1 MASPKTPIVAQRGA
15 TISSMHAEII
25 TPVARTLTSPQ
36 LHALFDILTHYE
48 TYDEVQLFR
57 DPDTIAGYG
66 YPFALQYN
74 PDNTPSYAPKST
86 VPLLAGVLRSIVLPL
101 PGVRDL
107 PSDFWHVRFQG
118 ILSKLGEAE
127 LSESYDKGVLG
138 VRKTLATAASAIHE
152 SVSRGL
158 LGGVPK
164 GPQRDLFGG
173 YDKSKASDLSRAWD
187 DVVHE
192 LTYGTLIDDLFEAA
206 TASSNLDDLPPAVLA
221 SVDYVIIHVATFMHH
236 VLVLSSEGPYML
248 RLIEMVHKLI
258 PYSAIRQV
266 LRIGNVATMLNGL
279 TKLLLAKMSMGS
291 ISNWIGLTRNA
302 DDGMNLLQWIISGVL
317 SADSAEFRKTADNI
331 EKAKDGPPKE
341 LLAKIREYIAKS
353 RNFHD
358 QTRERSFESPT
369 SIISAILQ
377 GGADSL
383 TMEQHAQCLEYLSAC
398 LAVRDREEITKVL
411 CRHKP
416 DHFTQAIRDVVNSF
430 EPIIR
435 SVHERIDLRE
445 HVSSVENILTDFI
458 DTSKPKSKP
467 IPISNV
473 QTSNLKAEDAP
484 TETRA
489 PSIEDYVGLLERA
502 RQLVYNLIH
511 DMLNKC
517 PEVADQYRSYCKQ
530 VFKTV
535 SSGQTSVPP
544 QAESSSTSS
553 FESAVEEVQSGAATN
568 NDQTEGT
575 HDVKPIPTEDKV
587 ANSVHPRT
595 DEDTPSTMGWRKR
608 RGGAGALSSNLQ
620 ALFSALPSETRAR
633 VLTVVDAH
641 AIYLAQLEELSLD
654 RMQHI
659 LNDMQPQSQP
669 ETSNGNTDSGLES
682 SNAKSEKNSS
692 SNTLANGSLQVPEP
706 SGDTHPSSRPGSSR
720 SMTAVGLK
728 LAKANSGIF
737 SPVTASIS
745 GPGMFLSRWQQLL
758 DETVVTPDVP
768 GGQPRRGKDVKHALA
783 QGKTVSSATKDA
795 WDPEALTA
803 LVESGVPVP
812 PEEERIVVEALGE
825 QFKSL
830 VADLVARMEV

>member
-1 MASPKTPIVAQRGA
+1 MASLENPIVSHRGA
-15 TISSMHAEII
+15 TISSMHAEIV
-25 TPVARTLTSPQ
+25 TPVARTLISPQ

-57 DPDTIAGYG
+57 DSDTIAGYG
-66 YPFALQYN
+66 YPFARQYN

-138 VRKTLATAASAIHE
+138 VRKTLAAAASAIHE

-164 GPQRDLFGG
+164 GPQRDLFGE

-221 SVDYVIIHVATFMHH
+221 TVDYVIIHVATFMHH
-236 VLVLSSEGPYML
+236 ILVLSSEGPYML

-266 LRIGNVATMLNGL
+266 LRIGNVATMLSGL
-279 TKLLLAKMSMGS
+279 TKLLLAKMGMGS

-317 SADSAEFRKTADNI
+317 SADSSEFRKTADSI

-341 LLAKIREYIAKS
+341 LLAKIKEYMAKS

-358 QTRERSFESPT
+358 QTRARSLESPT
-369 SIISAILQ
+369 SIISAILH

-398 LAVRDREEITKVL
+398 LAIRDREEITKVL

-467 IPISNV
+467 VPISNV

-502 RQLVYNLIH
+502 RQLVYNLVH

-535 SSGQTSVPP
+535 SSGQTSVTP

-553 FESAVEEVQSGAATN
+553 FESAVEEVQPGAATN
-568 NDQTEGT
+568 NDQSEGT
-575 HDVKPIPTEDKV
+575 RDVKPMPTEDKV
-587 ANSVHPRT
+587 ANSVFG
-595 DEDTPSTMGWRKR
+595 TPSITGWRKR

-659 LNDMQPQSQP
+659 LDDMQPQTQP
-669 ETSNGNTDSGLES
+669 EASNGNTDSG
-682 SNAKSEKNSS
+682 
-692 SNTLANGSLQVPEP
+692 SNTLANGSLQVPEA
-706 SGDTHPSSRPGSSR
+706 SGDTHAISRPGSSR
-720 SMTAVGLK
+720 STTAVGLE
-728 LAKANSGIF
+728 LAKAANSGIS
-737 SPVTASIS
+737 SPVITASIS

-758 DETVVTPDVP
+758 DETIVTPDVP

-812 PEEERIVVEALGE
+812 PEEERIVVEALGGP
-825 QFKSL
+825 FKSL

>member
-1 MASPKTPIVAQRGA
+1 MASLENPIISHRGA
-15 TISSMHAEII
+15 TISSMHAEIV

-36 LHALFDILTHYE
+36 LHDLFDILTHYE

-152 SVSRGL
+152 SVSRAV

-164 GPQRDLFGG
+164 GPQRDLFGE

-221 SVDYVIIHVATFMHH
+221 TVDYVIIHVATFMHH

-317 SADSAEFRKTADNI
+317 SADGAEFRKTADSI

-341 LLAKIREYIAKS
+341 LLAKIKEYMAKS
-353 RNFHD
+353 RSFHD
-358 QTRERSFESPT
+358 QTRARSFESPT
-369 SIISAILQ
+369 SIISAILH

-383 TMEQHAQCLEYLSAC
+383 TTEQHAQCLEYLSAC

-467 IPISNV
+467 VPISNV
-473 QTSNLKAEDAP
+473 QTSNLKAEDSP

-517 PEVADQYRSYCKQ
+517 PEVAVQYRSYCKQ

-553 FESAVEEVQSGAATN
+553 FESAVEEVQSGGATN
-568 NDQTEGT
+568 NDQSEGT
-575 HDVKPIPTEDKV
+575 HDVNPMPT
-587 ANSVHPRT
+587 
-595 DEDTPSTMGWRKR
+595 EDTPSITGWRKR

-659 LNDMQPQSQP
+659 LDDMQPPQSQP
-669 ETSNGNTDSGLES
+669 ERSSNGNTDSG
-682 SNAKSEKNSS
+682 
-692 SNTLANGSLQVPEP
+692 SNTLANSSLQVPEP
-706 SGDTHPSSRPGSSR
+706 SRGSRPGSSR
-720 SMTAVGLK
+720 STTAVGLE
-728 LAKANSGIF
+728 LAKAANSGIF
-737 SPVTASIS
+737 SSPVITASIS

-758 DETVVTPDVP
+758 DETVVTPAVP

-812 PEEERIVVEALGE
+812 PEEERIVVEALGGP
-825 QFKSL
+825 FKEL